1 MEKDIAIGVKAGE
14 KIDPMD
20 PKHWDNEKM
29 ADYFIWLLHENKSTR
44 DIEEIMT
51 ITIEKLGRR

>member
-1 MEKDIAIGVKAGE
+1 
-14 KIDPMD
+14 
-20 PKHWDNEKM
+20 M
-29 ADYFIWLLHENKSTR
+29 ADYFIWLLQENKSTR